1 MSNKVATI
9 KTRGA
14 TVAFFL
20 FLLPFSSLFLFSF
33 PFPSL
38 LWFWNFLGLR
48 NLPFDPFSLKWLQIL
63 LGWFSKNQLDIFLW
77 LYEIRNIEVEFTS
90 LKPRLLNLAG
100 SLWNFQ
106 VFATSKEIE
115 IIKICKIAKEGSK
128 CVNDLLRATLH
139 RDRVRLRKC
148 GTRSEKSIPWYFVQR

>member
-1 MSNKVATI
+1 MQPLL
-9 KTRGA
+9 
-14 TVAFFL
+14 FFL
-20 FLLPFSSLFLFSF
+20 FLLPFSSLFLFLLSF
-33 PFPSL
+33 SFVTMIL
-38 LWFWNFLGLR
+38 ELLGLKKPAFWR
-48 NLPFDPFSLKWLQIL
+48 FFTQMNANFVGLAFKKSARHIL
-63 LGWFSKNQLDIFLW
+63 MIIWNKERR
-77 LYEIRNIEVEFTS
+77 YIEVEFTS